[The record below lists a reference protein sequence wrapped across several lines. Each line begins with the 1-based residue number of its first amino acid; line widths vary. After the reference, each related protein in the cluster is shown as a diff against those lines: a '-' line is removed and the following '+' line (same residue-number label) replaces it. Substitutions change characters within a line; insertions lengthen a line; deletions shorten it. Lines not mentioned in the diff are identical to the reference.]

1 MVTIYIRTYDENIKD
16 ENDENKNPDLKTQE
30 KEEDHNYKVKN
41 VTKNKDIALKIFTKK
56 NKNKRTFKRTDQS
69 SKSVQYN

>member
-16 ENDENKNPDLKTQE
+16 ENDEKKNPDLKTRE

-56 NKNKRTFKRTDQS
+56 KQKQTNFEKN
-69 SKSVQYN
+69 

>member
-30 KEEDHNYKVKN
+30 KEVDHSYKVK
-41 VTKNKDIALKIFTKK
+41 
-56 NKNKRTFKRTDQS
+56 KR
-69 SKSVQYN
+69 

>member
-16 ENDENKNPDLKTQE
+16 ENDEKKKNPDLKTRE

-56 NKNKRTFKRTDQS
+56 KQKQTNF
-69 SKSVQYN
+69 